1 MLHLTFL
8 DLIYLPIN
16 LTRTKQLSDLYCD
29 MLIFKHS
36 LSVMCQVGKR
46 VDKWLELLCARRVFP
61 FGMGDEN
68 VANSKHGGME
78 LLKHSVKSNGL
89 NSESRF

>member
-1 MLHLTFL
+1 
-8 DLIYLPIN
+8 
-16 LTRTKQLSDLYCD
+16 
-29 MLIFKHS
+29 
-36 LSVMCQVGKR
+36 MCQVGKR

-78 LLKHSVKSNGL
+78 LLKQSVKSNGL

>member
-1 MLHLTFL
+1 MPDITFNIVRRNSVL
-8 DLIYLPIN
+8 
-16 LTRTKQLSDLYCD
+16 
-29 MLIFKHS
+29 LIFKHS
-36 LSVMCQVGKR
+36 LFVMCQVGKR
-46 VDKWLELLCARRVFP
+46 VDKWLELLCAKRVFP

-78 LLKHSVKSNGL
+78 LLKQSVKSSGL